1 MAAEMIRTR
10 AESVPE
16 QVGRNTGGNMKE
28 EGQMPDD
35 VLRVHRLS
43 KEFISGQDRVQVL
56 SGLSF
61 TLPSAR
67 SLAVVGRSGSGKST
81 LLNLLCGLENADG
94 GQISVA
100 GREADGRWT
109 DLRKQ
114 TIGVVFQEANLMPAM
129 TLLEN
134 VRLRASLAGRA
145 GGEEMHWLE
154 QLGVAAEAH
163 RFPDQVSGGQ
173 RQRAALAMIFAMRPA
188 LILADEPTGSLDRQ
202 TADDVADRL
211 FDVQRSSGCTLVLAT
226 HDQALAARCDDCLD
240 LSESA

>member
-1 MAAEMIRTR
+1 
-10 AESVPE
+10 
-16 QVGRNTGGNMKE
+16 
-28 EGQMPDD
+28 MPDD
-35 VLRVHRLS
+35 VLKVHRLS
-43 KEFISGQDRVQVL
+43 KEFISGRDRVQVIA
-56 SGLSF
+56 GLSF
-61 TLPSAR
+61 TLQAAQ

-81 LLNLLCGLENADG
+81 LLNLLCGLEDADG
-94 GQISVA
+94 GLISVA
-100 GREADGRWT
+100 GRDTVGRWT
-109 DLRKQ
+109 ALRKQ

-134 VRLRASLAGRA
+134 VQLRASLAGRA
-145 GGEEMHWLE
+145 SGEEMHWLE

-173 RQRAALAMIFAMRPA
+173 RQRAALAMVFAMRPA

-211 FDVQRSSGCTLVLAT
+211 FEVQRNSGCGLVLAT
-226 HDQALAARCDDCLD
+226 HDQALASRCEHCLD